1 MPVISTE
8 QAEAFFL
15 IFIRVTAV
23 MITIPVLGDA
33 SVPMRVKAGL
43 SLMMAMILFPVMQTY
58 VSNSSFDIFSLV
70 LRMIGEVLI
79 GMAIGFGSRLIFA
92 GIQLAG
98 QLIGFQMGLSIANVI
113 DPANNTQVSVI
124 SQFQYLVALLIF
136 LLMDGHHIFIYAI
149 ADSIRVLPPLNFH
162 FSGPLL
168 EVLINMMGKMFIVAI
183 KVGAPIVAILF
194 FLSIGMG
201 LVARTVPQINIFVVG
216 FPLQIA
222 VGLIGI
228 GVTIPLFI
236 KIVETCFVDMKT
248 EIGMLL
254 NAM

>member
-70 LRMIGEVLI
+70 LRMIGEILI

>member
-70 LRMIGEVLI
+70 LRMIGEILI
-79 GMAIGFGSRLIFA
+79 SMAIGFGSRLIFA

>member
-113 DPANNTQVSVI
+113 DPANNSQVSVI

-149 ADSIRVLPPLNFH
+149 ADSIRALPPLNFH